1 MHLLRIKHHALILLL
16 VLVNAHSRLES
27 HLNLAIVYL
36 LLVLLTWAHIIHREV
51 NIVVL
56 FAM

>member
-1 MHLLRIKHHALILLL
+1 MHLLRVQYHALVLLL

-27 HLNLAIVYL
+27 HLDLAIVYL
-36 LLVLLTWAHIIHREV
+36 LLVLLARAHIIYCEV